1 MLNVRAALTGFCA
14 LLLSLLPGAACA
26 EEWSSTATQ
35 IAFADGNALWA
46 GARTPAPEAVIQEI
60 ADDAKPIP
68 TIDLTTQPDDLW
80 QRVRNGFAMPN
91 LANDLV
97 TTQQVF
103 YLNRPEYLKRVV
115 ERSRRYLHHI
125 VEEIEKRGMPTELA
139 LLPIVES
146 AYNPQAISPAR
157 ASGLWQFIPS
167 TGRNYGLE
175 QNWWIDERRDI
186 IASTDAA
193 LDYLSYIYEL
203 HGDWH
208 LALASYNWGE
218 NAVGRAIARNQAVG
232 RPTDYMSLSMPSE
245 TRNYVP
251 KLQALKNII
260 AQPELFGIDIDPIPN
275 RPYFATVRKPRD
287 MDMAVAAQLAET
299 PLDEFRALNPA
310 YNRPVMRATGEAS
323 LVVPAEKVAIFLS
336 NLENPSRPLV
346 SWQRYTVGR
355 KERLDHIAA
364 RFGMS
369 SARLREVNGL
379 SPNAKVLPGHT
390 LMVPARGAP
399 SLSAPVAGSAPA
411 HSGGSAKPG
420 RKTASAHKTAAKSA
434 VTTSSGRQRLTLSAR
449 NGRS

>member
-1 MLNVRAALTGFCA
+1 MQISTAALTGFCA
-14 LLLSLLPGAACA
+14 LLVSLAPGAACA
-26 EEWSSTATQ
+26 EEWSSAATQ
-35 IAFADGNALWA
+35 IAFAESTAQWTGV
-46 GARTPAPEAVIQEI
+46 RTPPAPEAVIQEI

-80 QRVRNGFAMPN
+80 QRIRNGFAMPN
-91 LANDLV
+91 LAHDLV
-97 TTQQVF
+97 TTQQVS

-115 ERSRRYLHHI
+115 ERSRRYLYHI
-125 VEEIEKRGMPTELA
+125 VEEIEKRGLPTELA

-157 ASGLWQFIPS
+157 ASGIWQFIPS
-167 TGRNYGLE
+167 TGKNYGLE

-186 IASTDAA
+186 IASTTAA

-218 NAVGRAIARNQAVG
+218 NAVARAIGRNQAAG
-232 RPTDYMSLSMPSE
+232 RPADYMSLNMPTE

-260 AQPELFGIDIDPIPN
+260 AQPELFGIDIDPVPN
-275 RPYFATVRKPRD
+275 RPYFATVRKPGD
-287 MDMAVAAQLAET
+287 MDLAVAARLAET

-310 YNRPVMRATGEAS
+310 YNRPVIKATGEAS
-323 LVVPAEKVAIFLS
+323 LVVPAEKVATFLS
-336 NLENPSRPLV
+336 NLESHGRPQLT
-346 SWQRYTVGR
+346 WTQYTVSR
-355 KERLDHIAA
+355 KDRLDHIAA

-379 SPNAKVLPGHT
+379 SAQAKVLPGQM

-399 SLSAPVAGSAPA
+399 ILSASLAFPA
-411 HSGGSAKPG
+411 SSYPDGI
-420 RKTASAHKTAAKSA
+420 AKSA
-434 VTTSSGRQRLTLSAR
+434 RKGASAKRSGKPAITNANGRQRMTLSAR
-449 NGRS
+449 RGRS